1 MAISALAGSRVRER
15 RQSLGMRQ
23 AELARAAGISGSYLN
38 LIEHN
43 RRRVGG
49 EVLDRLARALGVEPR
64 AIAEGAGAARVDDL
78 RAAAADAP
86 PDLPGGVRPEIDR
99 AEEFL
104 GRFPGWAELLAA
116 QHGRARELERAVGA
130 LVDRL
135 GQDPHLSAALHEVLS
150 AAASVRSTAAI
161 LAEGEEIEP
170 VWRARFHANLQADS
184 ERLSAGAEALV
195 AYLDASE
202 GAEAPAAAAPQ
213 EEMERWLSRRGWHLV
228 ELEPGG
234 AGRAALEAE
243 VAGLASGAARAL
255 ARGLVAEGAADVAA
269 MPAAMVAASG
279 GDPLRLA
286 ALAGAGVVAAMRR
299 IALAPGAAE
308 GLVICDAAGA
318 LTLRKPLEGFVIPR
332 AGSACALWPLFAA
345 LTRPGAPI
353 QARGE
358 MPGPVPRRYDLRA
371 CAEAR
376 HPEGFGG
383 PELRLA
389 GMLILPAP
397 DEAPGALRLGSTCRV
412 CPRDACP
419 ARREPSVMSEFALA
433 AQQARRAIGF

>member
-15 RQSLGMRQ
+15 RQSMGMRQ
-23 AELARAAGISGSYLN
+23 ADLARAAGISASYLN
-38 LIEHN
+38 LIEHD

-49 EVLDRLARALGVEPR
+49 AVLERLARALGVEAR

-78 RAAAADAP
+78 RAVAAEAV
-86 PDLPGGVRPEIDR
+86 GGLRPEIER
-99 AEEFL
+99 VEEFL
-104 GRFPGWAELLAA
+104 GRFPGWAEALVA
-116 QHGRARELERAVGA
+116 QHGRVRALERAVAA

-195 AYLDASE
+195 AYLDAAE
-202 GAEAPAAAAPQ
+202 GTEAPAAAAPQ
-213 EEMERWLSRRGWHLV
+213 EEAEGWLAARGWQMA

-234 AGRAALEAE
+234 AGRGVLEAE

-255 ARGLVAEGAADVAA
+255 ARGLVAQGEADHAA
-269 MPAAMVAASG
+269 MPGAMVEAAG

-286 ALAGAGVVAAMRR
+286 GLAGAGVVAAMRR
-299 IALAPGAAE
+299 LALLPGARE
-308 GLVICDAAGA
+308 GLVICDGAGA
-318 LTLRKPLEGFVIPR
+318 LVLRKPVEGFVIPR
-332 AGSACALWPLFAA
+332 AGAACALWPLFAA
-345 LTRPGAPI
+345 LARPGSPLRVA
-353 QARGE
+353 GE
-358 MPGPVPRRYDLRA
+358 MPGPVPRRFDLRA
-371 CAEAR
+371 CAEMR
-376 HPEGFGG
+376 HPGGFGG

-389 GMLILPAP
+389 GMLILPVPA
-397 DEAPGALRLGSTCRV
+397 AAAQGALALGSGCRV
-412 CPRDACP
+412 CPREACP

-433 AQQARRAIGF
+433 A